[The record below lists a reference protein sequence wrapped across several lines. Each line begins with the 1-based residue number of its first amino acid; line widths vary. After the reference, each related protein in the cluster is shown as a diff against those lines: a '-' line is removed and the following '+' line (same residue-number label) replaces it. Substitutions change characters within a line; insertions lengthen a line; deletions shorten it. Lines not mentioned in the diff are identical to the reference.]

1 MSGNEAH
8 EHGGST
14 KLFLWVW
21 AGLLGLTAIEVFLA
35 YIQLPLG
42 LMLSV
47 LMGLSIVKAVLIVA
61 YFMHLRFEKLSL
73 VMVLIPMWVMV
84 SLLLFVFFPDSFRLQ
99 DLRWPGF

>member
-14 KLFLWVW
+14 KLFMWVW
-21 AGLLGLTAIEVFLA
+21 TGLLALTAIEVFLA

-61 YFMHLRFEKLSL
+61 YFMHLRFEKMSL
-73 VMVLIPMWVMV
+73 VLTLIPMWVMV
-84 SLLLFVFFPDSFRLQ
+84 SLLLLVFFPDSFRLQ